1 MIAKLK
7 YLIYYS
13 CMMITVKV
21 ICLFSKIKE
30 NRVLFLSDVRDHLG
44 GNLEMMDNYIKGTKY
59 EKVYCLKKSEKEKIG
74 LTKWLHTIK
83 MICTSKYVIL
93 DDFCPMIS
101 FIKVKKGQKIIQL
114 WHGPGAYKT
123 FGLSRNDKKAGA
135 LKKYLTHRNYTD
147 AIVTSKEIVWCF
159 AEAFGMEEKNV
170 HAVGFPRTDI
180 FFDKEYIKKVKEE
193 FYKKYKDL
201 KNKKIIMFA
210 PTYRG
215 VSLASSYY
223 KYDEI
228 DVDKIYKELN
238 KDYVFIIKWHPGLNN
253 GKAREEFNKKIEKY
267 KDFYLDFTHYR
278 DINDL
283 LLVTDI
289 LVTDYSSVIFDYL
302 LVNKPIVYF
311 THDLKEYEDGRGLY
325 YKFNKYV
332 YGEVTKTSSELIEAI
347 KKGNMCDKAREEFRK
362 TFMSSCD
369 GKSTE
374 RTYNMIFK

>member
-1 MIAKLK
+1 MFKKIKKLFH
-7 YLIYYS
+7 YT
-13 CMMITVKV
+13 CMMITVRT

-30 NRVLFLSDVRDHLG
+30 NRILFLSDVRDHLG
-44 GNLEMMDNYIKGTKY
+44 GNLEMMDNYITDSKY
-59 EKVYCLKKSEKEKIG
+59 EKVYCLKKSRKEKIG
-74 LTKWLHTIK
+74 LKKRLHTIK

-93 DDFCPMIS
+93 DDFCSLIS

-123 FGLSRNDKKAGA
+123 FGLSRSDKKMNH

-147 AIVTSKEIVWCF
+147 AIVTSKEIIWCY
-159 AEAFGMEEKNV
+159 AEAFGMKKENV

-180 FFDKEYIKKVKEE
+180 FFDQKHIKKVRED
-193 FYKKYKDL
+193 FYKEYKEL

-223 KYDEI
+223 QYDEL

-238 KDYVFIIKWHPGLNN
+238 KDYVFIIKWHPGL
-253 GKAREEFNKKIEKY
+253 AESSEREEFNKKIAKY

-283 LLVTDI
+283 LLVTDV

-302 LVNKPIVYF
+302 LVDKPIIYF
-311 THDLKEYEDGRGLY
+311 AHDLKEYEDGRGLY

-332 YGEVTKTSSELIEAI
+332 YGDVAKNSNELIKSI
-347 KKGNMCDKAREEFRK
+347 KKGNMCEKEREAFRK
-362 TFMSSCD
+362 TFMIECD

-374 RTYNMIFK
+374 KTYNMIFK